1 MDVRF
6 HPGRVLGI
14 IVGLAILVTVFLLPI
29 SGSQTLYGKAE
40 PLLSNLSSMQSGSD
54 TTIASNYVTVI
65 VFILLVIAGLV
76 GVFPL
81 GTGVLGVVGM
91 AILTVGPYLIYPGS
105 GQPAYAVAFYALWV
119 ESIVALGAS
128 FWHGKK
134 KPDVIVVQQTTPPSA
149 SAPS

>member
-1 MDVRF
+1 MRF
-6 HPGRVLGI
+6 HPGRTLGL

-40 PLLSNLSSMQSGSD
+40 PLLANTSSMQTGSN

-65 VFILLVIAGLV
+65 AFILLVIAGLV

-91 AILTVGPYLIYPGS
+91 AILTVGQYLIHPGS

-134 KPDVIVVQQTTPPSA
+134 KLDVVVQVQQSAPPSA
-149 SAPS
+149 PSTS